1 MARILV
7 IDDEPVVR
15 GLFRTVLELDGHN
28 VEEAADSPT
37 GLAAYAR
44 EPADLVIVDLVM
56 PHESGVIMIRKL
68 REQYPN
74 VRILPMTGL
83 LTQLWSSDQLSK
95 LLNADRTLAKPV
107 TPDQIV
113 EAVRDALAQKV

>member
-15 GLFRTVLELDGHN
+15 GLFRTVLQLDGHD
-28 VEEAADSPT
+28 VEEADSSPD

-44 EPADLVIVDLVM
+44 EPADLVVVDLVM
-56 PHESGVIMIRKL
+56 PLESGVITIRKL
-68 REQYPN
+68 RERHAD

-83 LTQLWSSDQLSK
+83 LTQLWSCEELSE
-95 LLNADRTLAKPV
+95 LLGAERTLTKPI

-113 EAVRDALAQKV
+113 SAVRHALRQEV

>member
-15 GLFRTVLELDGHN
+15 GVFRSVLELDGHS
-28 VEEAADSPT
+28 VEEACTSSE
-37 GLAAYAR
+37 GLAAYSR

-56 PHESGVIMIRKL
+56 PGESGVITIRKL
-68 REQYPN
+68 RAQYPDA
-74 VRILPMTGL
+74 RILPMTGL
-83 LTQLWSSDQLSK
+83 LTQLWSADELSR
-95 LLNADRTLAKPV
+95 LLDAERTLTKPI

-113 EAVRDALAQKV
+113 SAVRAAL

>member
-15 GLFRTVLELDGHN
+15 GLFRTVLELDGHD
-28 VEEAADSPT
+28 VEEAADSAS

-56 PHESGVIMIRKL
+56 PRESGVITIRRL
-68 REQYPN
+68 RQQYPD
-74 VRILPMTGL
+74 VRILPLTGL
-83 LTQLWSSDQLSK
+83 LTQLWTADELSR
-95 LLNADRTLAKPV
+95 LLNSDRMLTKPA

-113 EAVRDALAQKV
+113 GAVRHALQTV

>member
-56 PHESGVIMIRKL
+56 PNESGVITIRKL
-68 REQYPN
+68 RDRYSD

-83 LTQLWSSDQLSK
+83 LTQLWSSDELSR
-95 LLNADRTLAKPV
+95 LLNARTLAKPV

-113 EAVRDALAQKV
+113 GAVRDALA

>member
-15 GLFRTVLELDGHN
+15 GLFRTVLELDGHT
-28 VEEAADSPT
+28 VEEAADSPG

-56 PHESGVIMIRKL
+56 PHESGVITIRKL
-68 REQYPN
+68 REQYPDA
-74 VRILPMTGL
+74 RILPMTGL
-83 LTQLWSSDQLSK
+83 LTQLWPSDELSR
-95 LLNADRTLAKPV
+95 LLSAERTLAKPV
-107 TPDQIV
+107 TP
-113 EAVRDALAQKV
+113 

>member
-15 GLFRTVLELDGHN
+15 GLFRTVLELDGHA

-37 GLAAYAR
+37 GLAAYER
-44 EPADLVIVDLVM
+44 EQADLVIVDLVM
-56 PHESGVIMIRKL
+56 PHESGVITIRKL
-68 REQYPN
+68 RERYSD

-83 LTQLWSSDQLSK
+83 LTRLWSSDELSR
-95 LLNADRTLAKPV
+95 LLNAERTLVKPV

-113 EAVRDALAQKV
+113 GAVRHALEVTV

>member
-15 GLFRTVLELDGHN
+15 GLFRTVLELDGHT
-28 VEEAADSPT
+28 VEEASDSPG

-56 PHESGVIMIRKL
+56 PEESGVITIRKL
-68 REQYPN
+68 RERYPD

-83 LTQLWSSDQLSK
+83 LTQLWSSDELSK
-95 LLNADRTLAKPV
+95 LLNAKRTLAKPI
-107 TPDQIV
+107 TPDEIV
-113 EAVRDALAQKV
+113 SAVRDALTEKV

>member
-15 GLFRTVLELDGHN
+15 GLFRTVLELDGHA
-28 VEEAADSPT
+28 VEEASDSLT

-56 PHESGVIMIRKL
+56 PEESGVITIRKL
-68 REQYPN
+68 RERHPG
-74 VRILPMTGL
+74 VRVLPMTGL
-83 LTQLWSSDQLSK
+83 LTQLWSSDELSR
-95 LLNADRTLAKPV
+95 LLNTERTLAKPI
-107 TPDQIV
+107 TPDEIV
-113 EAVRDALAQKV
+113 SAVRDALTEKV

>member
-15 GLFRTVLELDGHN
+15 GVFRTALELDGHS
-28 VEEAADSPT
+28 VEEARTSSE

-56 PHESGVIMIRKL
+56 PEESGVITIRKL
-68 REQYPN
+68 REQDPDA
-74 VRILPMTGL
+74 RILPMTGL
-83 LTQLWSSDQLSK
+83 LTQLWSADELSR
-95 LLNADRTLAKPV
+95 LLDAECTLIKPI
-107 TPDQIV
+107 TPGEIAS
-113 EAVRDALAQKV
+113 AVRDALPQRV

>member
-28 VEEAADSPT
+28 VEEAPDSAS

-44 EPADLVIVDLVM
+44 ERADLVIIDLVM
-56 PHESGVIMIRKL
+56 PDESGVITIRKL
-68 REQYPN
+68 RRRHPDA
-74 VRILPMTGL
+74 RILPMTGL
-83 LTQLWSSDQLSK
+83 LTQLWSADELSR
-95 LLNADRTLAKPV
+95 LLNSDRMLTKPV

-113 EAVRDALAQKV
+113 VAVRDALGQKV

>member
-15 GLFRTVLELDGHN
+15 GLFRTVLQLDGHT
-28 VEEAADSPT
+28 VEEASDSAT

-56 PHESGVIMIRKL
+56 PEESGVITIRKL
-68 REQYPN
+68 RERHPDA
-74 VRILPMTGL
+74 RILPMTGL
-83 LTQLWSSDQLSK
+83 LTQLWSADELSR
-95 LLNADRTLAKPV
+95 LLNAERTLAKPI
-107 TPDQIV
+107 TPDEIV
-113 EAVRDALAQKV
+113 S

>member
-15 GLFRTVLELDGHN
+15 GLFRTVLELDGHS
-28 VEEAADSPT
+28 VEEAADSRS
-37 GLAAYAR
+37 GLDAYRR

-56 PHESGVIMIRKL
+56 PHESGVITIRKL
-68 REQYPN
+68 RSQYPD

-83 LTQLWSSDQLSK
+83 LTQLWSSDQLAR
-95 LLNADRTLAKPV
+95 LLHTDRTLAKPV
-107 TPDQIV
+107 APDQIV
-113 EAVRDALAQKV
+113 GAVRDALAQRV

>member
-15 GLFRTVLELDGHN
+15 DLFRTVLELDGHD
-28 VEEAADSPT
+28 VEEAADSAS

-56 PHESGVIMIRKL
+56 PRESGVITIRKL
-68 REQYPN
+68 RRQYPD
-74 VRILPMTGL
+74 VRVLPLTGL
-83 LTQLWSSDQLSK
+83 LTQLWNADELSR
-95 LLNADRTLAKPV
+95 LLNSDRMLTKPV
-107 TPDQIV
+107 TPDEIV
-113 EAVRDALAQKV
+113 GAVRRALQTV

>member
-7 IDDEPVVR
+7 LDDEPVLR
-15 GLFRTVLELDGHN
+15 GLFRTVLELDGHS
-28 VEEAADSPT
+28 VEEAADSAS

-56 PHESGVIMIRKL
+56 PHESGVITIRKL
-68 REQYPN
+68 RRQYPDA
-74 VRILPMTGL
+74 RILPMTGL
-83 LTQLWSSDQLSK
+83 LTQLWPSDELSR
-95 LLNADRTLAKPV
+95 LLEAERTLAKPV

-113 EAVRDALAQKV
+113 GAVRDALQTV

>member
-15 GLFRTVLELDGHN
+15 GLFRAVLEQDGHD
-28 VEEAADSPT
+28 VEEAADSAA

-56 PHESGVIMIRKL
+56 PRESGVITMRKL
-68 REQYPN
+68 RQRYPD

-83 LTQLWSSDQLSK
+83 LTQLWKSDELSR
-95 LLNADRTLAKPV
+95 LLNAERMLTKPA
-107 TPDQIV
+107 TPGQIV
-113 EAVRDALAQKV
+113 GAVRDALQTV

>member
-15 GLFRTVLELDGHN
+15 GLFRTVLELDGHA

-37 GLAAYAR
+37 GLAAYER
-44 EPADLVIVDLVM
+44 EAADLVIVDLVM
-56 PHESGVIMIRKL
+56 PHESGVITIRKL
-68 REQYPN
+68 RAQYKD

-95 LLNADRTLAKPV
+95 LLDAERTLSKPV

-113 EAVRDALAQKV
+113 DAVRHTLEVKV